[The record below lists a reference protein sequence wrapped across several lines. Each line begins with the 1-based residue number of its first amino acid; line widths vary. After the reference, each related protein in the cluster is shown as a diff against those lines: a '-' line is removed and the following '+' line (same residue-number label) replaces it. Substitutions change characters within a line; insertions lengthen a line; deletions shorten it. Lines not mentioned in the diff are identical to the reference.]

1 MRYTVLFISIY
12 ICMQFVHICFIFLKM
27 YIVLVSFLYEMAGK
41 IMVSKA
47 SCFVTLFVMLNE
59 ELTLQ
64 ELYQHYSH

>member
-1 MRYTVLFISIY
+1 
-12 ICMQFVHICFIFLKM
+12 MQFVHICFIFLKM